1 MTTTTW
7 ADGFGRW
14 HVTLPASPRAKQDAL
29 NALAAEIL
37 ERSGPDVDTHS
48 TIEYLES
55 HMIRVQTNEPNLI
68 EYVEYGMEADLH

>member
-1 MTTTTW
+1 MTTTW

-14 HVTLPASPRAKQDAL
+14 HVTLEDTPWAKQDAL

-37 ERSGPDVDTHS
+37 DRSGPDVDTHS

-55 HMIRVQTNEPNLI
+55 HMIRVETSVPELVEYI
-68 EYVEYGMEADLH
+68 EYGIEADLN